1 MISTMIEIIEIEC
14 YFVVLMLQSFE
25 TTGPPPPGHSGEFN
39 TDQVLKNIN
48 SPAPGANCSVKTPV
62 QPGFSIPTVNYKY
75 KTNSAS
81 CMHLSYRSSATSV
94 KYSRSVFDYCI

>member
-1 MISTMIEIIEIEC
+1 MPECLYMPIWIIMKLLAVIDSFSHQRLANKNHISKTFH
-14 YFVVLMLQSFE
+14 YSMLQSFE

-62 QPGFSIPTVNYKY
+62 QPGFSIPK
-75 KTNSAS
+75 
-81 CMHLSYRSSATSV
+81 L
-94 KYSRSVFDYCI
+94 

>member
-1 MISTMIEIIEIEC
+1 MDTTTLKIQENLT
-14 YFVVLMLQSFE
+14 FQAKALLMLQSFE

-62 QPGFSIPTVNYKY
+62 QPGFNVPK
-75 KTNSAS
+75 
-81 CMHLSYRSSATSV
+81 L
-94 KYSRSVFDYCI
+94 